1 MVRPRAG
8 IANPRARLLDF
19 GPNVA
24 ARCPETGRLHVIHL
38 TKHIEGDH
46 MTIRFAPL
54 ATLAVAS
61 AMVCAAMPASAQR
74 KSAQDIRKQQTAQ
87 IPVCAKP
94 LGAISVL
101 EPEDA
106 TNWWTGQQ
114 LPAPSKLIKVFV
126 SKSRCF
132 TLVDR
137 GAGMDAAMRERA
149 LASDGQLRNR
159 SNIGKGQIKAADYV
173 LVPDL
178 VSQNSDSSGNAIGGL
193 LGGLIGGNAGA
204 LVGGLNFKKKTAD
217 VVLTVTDVR
226 SSEQVAM
233 AEGNAQKTDI
243 GWGVGGGLFTGGGL
257 GGAGVG
263 GYANTEIGQV
273 ITLAYL
279 QAYTDLVGQLGG
291 LPDNAS
297 AANASQAM
305 EVTKPARL
313 LANAKGTGKAVRELD
328 PGSLLYPTGN
338 RDGAMIEVEDEL
350 GNTGW
355 ISSNFVQLA
364 K

>member
-1 MVRPRAG
+1 MVRPPAG

>member
-1 MVRPRAG
+1 
-8 IANPRARLLDF
+8 
-19 GPNVA
+19 
-24 ARCPETGRLHVIHL
+24 
-38 TKHIEGDH
+38 
-46 MTIRFAPL
+46 
-54 ATLAVAS
+54 
-61 AMVCAAMPASAQR
+61 MPASAQR
-74 KSAQDIRKQQTAQ
+74 QSAQDIRKQQTAQ

-94 LGAISVL
+94 LGTISVL

-178 VSQNSDSSGNAIGGL
+178 VSQNSNSSGNAIGGL

-204 LVGGLNFKKKTAD
+204 LVGGLNFKRKTAD

-233 AEGNAQKTDI
+233 AEGSAKKTDM
-243 GWGVGGGLFTGGGL
+243 GWGASGGLFTGSGIGA
-257 GGAGVG
+257 AGVG
-263 GYANTEIGQV
+263 GYSNTEIGQV

-305 EVTKPARL
+305 AVTKPARL

-355 ISSNFVQLA
+355 ISSNFVELA